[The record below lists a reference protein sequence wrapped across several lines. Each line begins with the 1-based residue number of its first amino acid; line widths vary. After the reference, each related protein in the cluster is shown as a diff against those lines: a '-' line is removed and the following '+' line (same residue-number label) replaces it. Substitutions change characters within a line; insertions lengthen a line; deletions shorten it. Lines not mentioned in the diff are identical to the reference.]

1 MKYFDQL
8 FKGVI
13 MLMIPLFSLSSAQAQ
28 FRVIGY
34 LPNWGSFLTN
44 ANAIDY
50 SKITHLNI
58 AFINPTNV
66 NGNMGPTNDLANVV
80 TLAHNNNVKVLAS
93 LGGATATSLYTTLLS
108 TSATRTAFIDKIT
121 QFTLTY
127 NLDGIDVDL
136 EGNSVD
142 GNYEAFVTELKDSMV
157 AHDKLT
163 TAAVATWYSNR
174 ITNNALAQFDFIN
187 IMTYDATGTWAPNT
201 PGQHASYDFAVN
213 DLIFWGN
220 RGVSKD
226 KMCLGVPFYGYAFI
240 TGTFSFG
247 WSEVVSAFPQNIYN
261 DEIYP
266 TSGGGRFYNGI
277 ITIQRKTK
285 LALEEAGGIMIWQL
299 VFDTQNSTS
308 LLSAIDAIIQ
318 DNGENT
324 PPTTSITSP
333 ATLSNF
339 EENAD
344 ITITADANDTDGEI
358 IKVEFYAGN
367 FKIGED
373 YTAPYSIVWNN
384 GGAKSYNITS
394 VAYDNLSSFTT
405 SSPISI
411 TITDINEPAVYGGTR
426 WTIPGKIE
434 VEDFNWG
441 PNNTSYYDLSAGNN
455 GEKYRSTDVDIEH
468 CLDIHGGYNIAWT
481 SAGEWLEYDV
491 NITEDNNYTLE
502 SRVATNANG
511 TRTFHIEID
520 GQNVSG
526 TISTTKTNGWQTWT
540 SLNTTGI
547 PLTQGEKKMR
557 IVFDNGDL
565 NINFVRFSIS
575 LGTSTTEST
584 ALDHA
589 MTVYPNPCNDF
600 ITLEYYKED
609 HSPVEITIVDQFNRE
624 LILLNNTS
632 GNTGKQS
639 QQISTQN
646 LSSGLYFC
654 KIKSTSGIRSIK
666 IIKE

>member
-13 MLMIPLFSLSSAQAQ
+13 MLMITLLSISFSQAQ

-34 LPNWGSFLTN
+34 LPNWGNFLTN

-58 AFINPTNV
+58 AFINPTNA
-66 NGNMGPTNDLANVV
+66 NGDLGPTNNLSTVV
-80 TLAHNNNVKVLAS
+80 TLAHSNNVKVLAS
-93 LGGATATSLYTTLLS
+93 LGGASASSLYATLLANNIS
-108 TSATRTAFIDKIT
+108 RTAFIDKIT
-121 QFTLTY
+121 QFTLNY
-127 NLDGIDVDL
+127 DLDGIDVDL

-157 AHDKLT
+157 AHNKLT
-163 TAAVATWYSNR
+163 TAAVGTWYSNR

-187 IMTYDATGTWAPNT
+187 IMAYDATGTWAGNN
-201 PGQHASYDFAVN
+201 PGQHSSYDLAVD
-213 DLIFWGN
+213 DLEFWGN
-220 RGVSKD
+220 RGVSKE
-226 KMCLGVPFYGYAFI
+226 KMSLGVPFYGYSFI
-240 TGTFSFG
+240 TALLSFS
-247 WSEVVSAFPQNIYN
+247 WKEVVASFPESIYN

-266 TSGGGRFYNGI
+266 SNGGGRYYNGI

-285 LALEEAGGIMIWQL
+285 LALEEAGGIMIWEL
-299 VFDTQNSTS
+299 VFDTSDEYS
-308 LLSAIDAIIQ
+308 LLSAIDAVIQ
-318 DNGENT
+318 DNGTNLA
-324 PPTTSITSP
+324 PTTTITSP
-333 ATLSNF
+333 AASSSF
-339 EENAD
+339 DESQE
-344 ITITADANDTDGEI
+344 ITITADANDPDGNI
-358 IKVEFYAGN
+358 VKVEFYAGT

-373 YTAPYSIVWNN
+373 YTTPYSIVWNN
-384 GGAKSYNITS
+384 GGANSYNITS

-405 SSPISI
+405 SSPVPI
-411 TITDINEPAVYGGTR
+411 TINNIATPSVYGGTR

-441 PNNTSYYDLSAGNN
+441 PNNTSYYDLSTGNN
-455 GEKYRSTDVDIEH
+455 GGMYRATDVDIER
-468 CLDIHGGYNIAWT
+468 CLDINGGYNIAWT

-491 NITEDNNYTLE
+491 NITESNNYNIE
-502 SRVATNANG
+502 SRVASNASG
-511 TRTFHIEID
+511 TRTFYIEID

-526 TISTTKTNGWQTWT
+526 TISAARTNGWQNWT
-540 SLNTTGI
+540 SINTTGI

-557 IVFDNGDL
+557 IVLGNGDL

-575 LGTSTTEST
+575 TSTIEAT
-584 ALDHA
+584 ASDKTMIA
-589 MTVYPNPCNDF
+589 YPNPCGDF

-609 HSPVEITIVDQFNRE
+609 YTPVEIILVDQLERE
-624 LILLNNTS
+624 IIKVDNT
-632 GNTGKQS
+632 
-639 QQISTQN
+639 TQGIGIQNQTIDTRN

-654 KIKSTSGIRSIK
+654 KIKSKNSVRSLK